1 MPQNAQRQRP
11 DNCHED
17 KAGKAKENGHFFVLF
32 AQIENEKSE
41 LANDNQRQQIHEAR
55 RRMPRR
61 QYV

>member
-1 MPQNAQRQRP
+1 MCRGNAQITATKTKPEKPR
-11 DNCHED
+11 ET
-17 KAGKAKENGHFFVLF
+17 AIFFVLF